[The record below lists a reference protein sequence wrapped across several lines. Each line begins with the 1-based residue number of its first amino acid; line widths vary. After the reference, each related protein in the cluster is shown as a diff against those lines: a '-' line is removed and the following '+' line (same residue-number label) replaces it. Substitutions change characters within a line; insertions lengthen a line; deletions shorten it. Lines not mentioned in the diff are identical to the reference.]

1 MKSLIEKLQQS
12 KNSLELAYKELN
24 DLKMA
29 DELFQNESKL
39 FEVNKEIE
47 VLKRKSLK
55 RGREEEVT
63 TPVTVAHTPPIQSK
77 SFHNESIPLSKPI
90 SQLAKV
96 VTVEVVKGA
105 VQILPARAKRTYSY
119 GGSMQLFVKTL
130 TGQTITLDVKPS
142 DSIEIVKQKIQD
154 KQGIPP
160 DQQRLIFAC
169 HQLED
174 GRTLHDYNIR
184 EESTLH
190 LVLRLRGGMLDE
202 SSGRDGTYNLIP
214 PVSTDHVVSNTPV
227 DAVPAVAVAD
237 LPPVP
242 PTAPEA
248 INAKPVEELESI
260 HPSSAKRS
268 RVDTNNES

>member
-1 MKSLIEKLQQS
+1 MKILFEKLQQS

-29 DELFQNESKL
+29 EELFQNESKL

-63 TPVTVAHTPPIQSK
+63 TPVTVAHTPPIQSE
-77 SFHNESIPLSKPI
+77 SFHNDSIPLSKPI

-96 VTVEVVKGA
+96 VTGEVVKGA
-105 VQILPARAKRTYSY
+105 VQILPARLKRTYSY
-119 GGSMQLFVKTL
+119 IGGRNYIFVKTL
-130 TGQTITLDVKPS
+130 TGKTITIDAQPS

-184 EESTLH
+184 EESTSALGASPK
-190 LVLRLRGGMLDE
+190 RR
-202 SSGRDGTYNLIP
+202 
-214 PVSTDHVVSNTPV
+214 
-227 DAVPAVAVAD
+227 
-237 LPPVP
+237 
-242 PTAPEA
+242 
-248 INAKPVEELESI
+248 NA
-260 HPSSAKRS
+260 
-268 RVDTNNES
+268 